1 MSLIEIGVLGRPH
14 GVQGEQYLHPC
25 TLTADELRA
34 LKRFTWR
41 GRDGAT
47 RTLQLIAAR
56 LAHDRML
63 VRFGGVHDRD
73 RAAELTL
80 GRLLVERERLPDPGP
95 GAAYNFQLVGLEVVT
110 EEGRAVGTVTDIW
123 TTPAHPVL
131 VVHAPGTDPRGS
143 DGEILVPAI
152 EHFVRGV
159 DLEARRVTVR
169 LLPGMEPEAR
179 EPDAMEPDSGPAQND
194 ESGG

>member
-1 MSLIEIGVLGRPH
+1 MTLIEIGVLGRPH

-25 TLTADELRA
+25 TLSADELRA
-34 LKRFTWR
+34 VKRFTWR
-41 GRDGAT
+41 GRDGET
-47 RTLQLIAAR
+47 RTLQLVAAR

-80 GRLLVERERLPDPGP
+80 GRLLVERDRLPDPGP

-110 EEGRAVGTVTDIW
+110 EEGRALGTVTDVW

-131 VVHAPGTDPRGS
+131 VVHAPGADPKGS
-143 DGEILVPAI
+143 EGEILVPAI
-152 EHFVRGV
+152 EPFVRGV

-169 LLPGMEPEAR
+169 LLRGMEPEAGGAGDR
-179 EPDAMEPDSGPAQND
+179 EPGA
-194 ESGG
+194 